1 MQTSRIVA
9 GPVVS
14 SVARRGGE
22 WTTNEKTLLDRAGL
36 RGIDRVVTAVN
47 ADLAGLEAACDTV
60 EALCTDAMVAATAR
74 RG

>member
-1 MQTSRIVA
+1 MLA
-9 GPVVS
+9 
-14 SVARRGGE
+14 ARGE

-36 RGIDRVVTAVN
+36 RGIDLVVTAVKS
-47 ADLAGLEAACDTV
+47 DLAGLEAACDTV